1 MKHVRKVWVSILR
14 ACYFILSFVRL
25 SMLYFVSVLFYSTL
39 CETAYV
45 DTYFCLVEV
54 KRYGR
59 AYLALLCLPNALMCY
74 HIRNVL

>member
-1 MKHVRKVWVSILR
+1 
-14 ACYFILSFVRL
+14 
-25 SMLYFVSVLFYSTL
+25 MLYFVSVLFYSTL
-39 CETAYV
+39 CETVYV